1 MVVVLRLFA
10 IVLIL
15 MLCNSTYGQDE
26 NSKGIRLEMDTLANL
41 LIVSS
46 SNNVIAN
53 VYELNFNFDE
63 IVERIGSTADGRL
76 VQRVLKMQQ
85 SPKCR
90 LKELH
95 AITKTNAEIREVT
108 LNYIE
113 ELMIRKYGKRRT
125 KKMLK

>member
-1 MVVVLRLFA
+1 MLA
-10 IVLIL
+10 IVLSLIL
-15 MLCNSTYGQDE
+15 CDSAYSQDE
-26 NSKGIRLEMDTLANL
+26 NPRGIRLEMDTLANL

-46 SNNVIAN
+46 NNNVIAN
-53 VYELNFNFDE
+53 VHELDFNFDE

-85 SPKCR
+85 NPTCR
-90 LKELH
+90 LKELY
-95 AITKTNAEIREVT
+95 AITETNTEIIEVT